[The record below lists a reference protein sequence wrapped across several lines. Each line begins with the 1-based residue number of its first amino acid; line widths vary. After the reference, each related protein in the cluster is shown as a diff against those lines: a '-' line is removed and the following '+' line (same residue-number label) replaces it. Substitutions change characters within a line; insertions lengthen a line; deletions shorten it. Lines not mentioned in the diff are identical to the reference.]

1 MDSKLKILTEEF
13 KTTQFPLLSRS
24 SINWFNKKVAEI
36 KNPTKIIRDIAREKQ
51 RTTRVGQIMKGKLY
65 FFFYNPKTRN
75 NLPYYDRFPLV
86 LMLEKYNDGFL
97 GLNLHYLP
105 IRYRVAF
112 LNKLMVFALQ
122 DNEDD
127 IRRIRVTYDILT
139 ASKRFQEFKP
149 CIKRYL
155 YSHVKSRI
163 LAVQPDEWQ
172 TAIYLPVHQ
181 FKGEKAPVI
190 WKESMEEVRN
200 S

>member
-1 MDSKLKILTEEF
+1 MDSKLKTLTEEF
-13 KTTQFPLLSRS
+13 KATQFPLLSRS
-24 SINWFNKKVAEI
+24 SINWFNKKVADI
-36 KNPTKIIRDIAREKQ
+36 KNPTKIIRDIAREKG
-51 RTTRVGQIMKGKLY
+51 RTTRTGQIMRGKLY
-65 FFFYNPKTRN
+65 FFLYNPKTRDD
-75 NLPYYDRFPLV
+75 LPYYDRFPLV
-86 LMLEKYNDGFL
+86 LLLEKYNDGFL

-112 LNKLMVFALQ
+112 LNKLMPFALQ

-127 IRRIRVTYDILT
+127 IKRIRVTYDILT
-139 ASKRFQEFKP
+139 ASKRFREFKP

-155 YSHVKSRI
+155 YSHVRSRI

-172 TAIYLPVHQ
+172 TALYLPVHQ